1 MKRTIWSNYDLR
13 LEDFEDAFKDE
24 EEYLGEKLT
33 EDRKYELMDSWNDM
47 YLDDERYNLNI
58 DLPEDIIIIADIGTW
73 RGRFD
78 GYKEIKGN
86 VADCLYSECDY
97 VTWYCDRYNFKAT
110 CIHHDGTN
118 YLLYRTWKEDV
129 SETQK
134 ENFKNAILER
144 KLTPQMISRYTKSL
158 RPYIAEVYGW

>member
-1 MKRTIWSNYDLR
+1 MKNIIWSNYDLR

-24 EEYLGEKLT
+24 EEFLEEKLT
-33 EDRKYELMDSWNDM
+33 EDRKYELMDEWNNM
-47 YLDDERYNLNI
+47 YLDDERINLNI
-58 DLPEDIIIIADIGTW
+58 GLHEDIIIIADIGTW

-78 GYKEIKGN
+78 GYKEVGN
-86 VADCLYSECDY
+86 NIADCLYSECDY

-118 YLLYRTWKEDV
+118 YLLYRVWKEDV